1 MTMRTEKISLP
12 DWVYR
17 NLNDFGNCALPND
30 CNDIPKE
37 RLEKHLSEKMG
48 RPIVCRLADF
58 VKVESTAKKLEI
70 NQHYYIAEDKK

>member
-1 MTMRTEKISLP
+1 MRTKKISLP

-37 RLEKHLSEKMG
+37 RLEKHLTEKMG
-48 RPIVCRLADF
+48 RPIKCRLADF